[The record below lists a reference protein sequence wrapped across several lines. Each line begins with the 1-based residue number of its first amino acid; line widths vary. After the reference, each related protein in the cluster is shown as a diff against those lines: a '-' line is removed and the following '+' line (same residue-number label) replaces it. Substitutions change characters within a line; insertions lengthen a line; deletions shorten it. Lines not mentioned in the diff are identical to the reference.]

1 MNETLGQVKDSIY
14 NAVKNFHIASMG
26 DDRREIESAESE
38 YAGMISI
45 YGKEMVQLVVDYY
58 NENVIGRAQCK
69 SKRGHQCVLT
79 IKRLRFCRRCVS
91 YTIKKYSDFA
101 KFKFFQILAV

>member
-26 DDRREIESAESE
+26 DDRNEIDNAQAE

-45 YGKEMVQLVVDYY
+45 YGKEAVQLVVDYY
-58 NENVIGRAQCK
+58 NENVIRK
-69 SKRGHQCVLT
+69 
-79 IKRLRFCRRCVS
+79 
-91 YTIKKYSDFA
+91 A
-101 KFKFFQILAV
+101 K